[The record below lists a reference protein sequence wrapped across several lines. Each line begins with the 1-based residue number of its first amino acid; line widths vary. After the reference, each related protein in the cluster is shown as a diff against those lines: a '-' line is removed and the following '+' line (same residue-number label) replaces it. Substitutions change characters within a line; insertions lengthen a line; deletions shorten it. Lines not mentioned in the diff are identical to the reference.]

1 MTKLIFASGNSD
13 KFNIGTSVLSPFD
26 VELTQL
32 DLDIDEIQAEDG
44 EKVVRDKLS
53 KAYEITKSPVLVS
66 DDSWEIEGLKGF
78 PGPYLKSINYWLTVD
93 DLLRLTRDL
102 DNRTVYLIQYL
113 AYTDGKTTKVFKQ
126 QTKGE
131 LLKEPRGVQNIAS
144 QQIMSLEGSNG
155 KSIAE
160 VFDSDPTFSNDNVS
174 KVWRDFANWFKSNS

>member
-1 MTKLIFASGNSD
+1 
-13 KFNIGTSVLSPFD
+13 
-26 VELTQL
+26 
-32 DLDIDEIQAEDG
+32 
-44 EKVVRDKLS
+44 
-53 KAYEITKSPVLVS
+53 
-66 DDSWEIEGLKGF
+66 
-78 PGPYLKSINYWLTVD
+78 
-93 DLLRLTRDL
+93 
-102 DNRTVYLIQYL
+102 L